1 VQIFRIHYASR
12 PQVSG
17 VDDLSMTVLSRRFFR
32 SGHTSY
38 CAALFAIYE
47 FHAARFAHSSVTC
60 TTRIKAQPP
69 TLPVVICAPV
79 VCLGKFIELIDIPR
93 SRRLDTETTYRFERR
108 VFSSYPLHSF
118 SIYVWHYHQTR
129 AWVKVLWHLQRSS
142 LLNTSGWAKTSYGF
156 KKSDCQKH
164 PVLVWND
171 RFYYKRGFKNDL
183 NKP

>member
-12 PQVSG
+12 PKVSG

-60 TTRIKAQPP
+60 TTRKLYYLCEYYDGRGIPWHRRATHNIKAQPP

-108 VFSSYPLHSF
+108 EFSSYPLHSF

-129 AWVKVLWHLQRSS
+129 A
-142 LLNTSGWAKTSYGF
+142 
-156 KKSDCQKH
+156 
-164 PVLVWND
+164 
-171 RFYYKRGFKNDL
+171 
-183 NKP
+183 